1 MSPKCWYGDKHIG
14 SKFQSSTNRSATPYV
29 FIHRQSPSVKSMQ
42 IPLHIIHSELTWI
55 NNELLYCYWM
65 TSASGCHPIALFKL
79 WTMWALTGSAQ
90 PFPRA
95 MPSSR
100 SLKLQGRMRFTSHPI
115 IFTFSWNQQKGF
127 RIGEITVLIGFKGKC
142 QKNKFKTSL

>member
-1 MSPKCWYGDKHIG
+1 
-14 SKFQSSTNRSATPYV
+14 
-29 FIHRQSPSVKSMQ
+29 
-42 IPLHIIHSELTWI
+42 
-55 NNELLYCYWM
+55 M

-142 QKNKFKTSL
+142 QKKQIQNITIIYNLYYLIGSCSVIKRLWDVIQKDLAPPRARVKHGLLGKRRHFLLLIYQVTTWMKGAAF